1 MGIIKLVRI
10 DSRLIH
16 GQVITKWIPITGSKT
31 VIIIDDE
38 LYKDD
43 FMGQIYASAAPKGVK
58 CFILSVDEAVKSFQ
72 EDRLG
77 EGNIMILFQDIENC
91 YQAYKKGFSFKHL
104 QLGEI
109 PKNGERIN
117 VFKAI
122 SFNLSEAVKLKE
134 ISDAGIDVVLQ
145 PVPELSKTKLEK
157 VLKQFKL

>member
-1 MGIIKLVRI
+1 LGNIKLVRI

-58 CFILSVDEAVKSFQ
+58 CSILSVNEAIKRLQ
-72 EDRLG
+72 EDRLS
-77 EGNIMILFQDIENC
+77 EGNTMILFQDIENC
-91 YQAYKKGFSFKHL
+91 YQAFKKGFTFNDL
-104 QLGEI
+104 QLGEL
-109 PKNGERIN
+109 PKKGERIN

-122 SFNLSEAVKLKE
+122 SFDLSEALKLKE
-134 ISDAGIDVVLQ
+134 ISDSGVDVVLQ